1 MTNTMTANRT
11 VVGLFDDFE
20 SAQRAAGNLERA
32 GIARD
37 QISIVAGNESGKYKD
52 YASGTGEVGKGVAGG
67 AGTGAAI
74 GGGLGLVAGLMA
86 LAIPGFGPV
95 IAAGPIAAAL
105 TGAGIGAAAG
115 GLIGGLTKAGVSE
128 NDAEYYAEG
137 VRRGGVLVTVRTTE
151 SLSDDAARILD
162 DAGARDVDEKS
173 REWRSAGWNPKHGQ
187 PFGTAP
193 QYTDRTDITD
203 RDRSRNLKGDRKMDV
218 VQEEVEI
225 GKREVRGRS
234 VRVYSDITEK
244 PVEKQVNLRDEKIT
258 VDRRNVDRPASPGDM
273 ETFKEGQIELTEKRE
288 EPVVKKRARV
298 VEEVRVGKEVNE
310 HTETVRDTVRRKD
323 VRIEDTGAN
332 TDYDTDYRTDY
343 KTRFANRGQQYDYY
357 APAYQFG
364 SMYANDTR
372 YRDRD
377 WNVAESDVRRDW
389 EARGEGKWE
398 DFKDA
403 VRYGWDRVRGRR

>member
-20 SAQRAAGNLERA
+20 SAQRAAANLEQA
-32 GIARD
+32 GIPRD
-37 QISIVAGNESGKYKD
+37 EISVVAGNESGKYKD

-67 AGTGAAI
+67 AGAGAAI
-74 GGGLGLVAGLMA
+74 GGGLGLIAGLMS

-128 NDAEYYAEG
+128 RDAEYYAEG

-151 SLSDDAARILD
+151 NLADKAAGILD
-162 DAGARDVDEKS
+162 DAGAKDVDEKS
-173 REWRSAGWNPKHGQ
+173 REWRSSGWTPKYDH
-187 PFGTAP
+187 
-193 QYTDRTDITD
+193 
-203 RDRSRNLKGDRKMDV
+203 SREGDRKMEV
-218 VQEEVEI
+218 VEEDLDI
-225 GKREVRGRS
+225 GKREVGGRR
-234 VRVYSDITEK
+234 VRVYSDVTSK
-244 PVEKQVNLRDEKIT
+244 PVQKDVTLRDEKIT
-258 VDRRNVDRPASPGDM
+258 VDRRGVDRPADPGDL
-273 ETFKEGQIELTEKRE
+273 EAFKEGQIELTEKHE

-298 VEEVRVGKEVNE
+298 VEEVRVGKEVHE
-310 HTETVRDTVRRKD
+310 HTETVRDAVRRKD
-323 VRIEDTGAN
+323 VHVEEAGSGMN
-332 TDYDTDYRTDY
+332 YDTDYQADY
-343 KTRFANRGQQYDYY
+343 KRNYANRGHKYDYY

-364 SMYANDTR
+364 STYANDSR

-377 WNVAESDVRRDW
+377 WNSVESDVRRNW

-398 DFKDA
+398 EFKDA
-403 VRYGWDRVRGRR
+403 VHYGWDRVRGRR

>member
-20 SAQRAAGNLERA
+20 SAQRAAADLERA
-32 GIARD
+32 GISRD

-67 AGTGAAI
+67 AGAGAAI

-187 PFGTAP
+187 PFGAAP
-193 QYTDRTDITD
+193 AYTDRTDITD

-244 PVEKQVNLRDEKIT
+244 PVEKQINLRDEKIT

-298 VEEVRVGKEVNE
+298 VEEVRVGKEVRE

-323 VRIEDTGAN
+323 VRIEDSGVN

-343 KTRFANRGQQYDYY
+343 KTRYANRGQNYDYY

-377 WNVAESDVRRDW
+377 WNVVESDVRRDW

>member
-11 VVGLFDDFE
+11 IVGLFDDFE
-20 SAQRAAGNLERA
+20 SAQRASTNLERA

-67 AGTGAAI
+67 AGAGAAI
-74 GGGLGLVAGLMA
+74 GGGLGLIAGLMA

-128 NDAEYYAEG
+128 TDAEYYAEG
-137 VRRGGVLVTVRTTE
+137 VRRGGVLLTVRTTE
-151 SLSDDAARILD
+151 DLSDKAATILD
-162 DAGARDVDEKS
+162 DAGAKDVDEKS
-173 REWRSAGWNPKHGQ
+173 REWRSSGWSPKHGHA
-187 PFGTAP
+187 FGTTS
-193 QYTDRTDITD
+193 QYTDQDRNRDI
-203 RDRSRNLKGDRKMDV
+203 KGDRKMDV
-218 VQEEVEI
+218 VQEELEI
-225 GKREVRGRS
+225 GKREAGTRT
-234 VRVYSDITEK
+234 VRVYSDVTAK

-258 VDRRNVDRPASPGDM
+258 VERRAVDRPASSSDM
-273 ETFKEGQIELTEKRE
+273 ETFKGGQIELTEKHE

-310 HTETVRDTVRRKD
+310 HTETVRDSVRRKD
-323 VRIEDTGAN
+323 VRVEDSGATTN
-332 TDYDTDYRTDY
+332 YDTDYRTDY
-343 KTRFANRGQQYDYY
+343 KTRFANRGQNYDYY

-364 SMYANDTR
+364 STYANDSR

-377 WNVAESDVRRDW
+377 WNLVENDMRRDW
-389 EARGEGKWE
+389 ETRGQGKWE

-403 VRYGWDRVRGRR
+403 IQYGWDRVRGRR

>member
-1 MTNTMTANRT
+1 MTNTMTTTKT

-32 GIARD
+32 GIPRD
-37 QISIVAGNESGKYKD
+37 QMSIVAGNESGKYKD

-67 AGTGAAI
+67 AGAGAAI

-128 NDAEYYAEG
+128 HDAEYYAEG
-137 VRRGGVLVTVRTTE
+137 VRRGGVLLTVRTNDE
-151 SLSDDAARILD
+151 LSDQAARILD
-162 DAGARDVDEKS
+162 DAGAKDVDEKS
-173 REWRSAGWNPKHGQ
+173 REWRASGWNPKHGQ
-187 PFGTAP
+187 AFGNATEH
-193 QYTDRTDITD
+193 TSIKD
-203 RDRSRNLKGDRKMDV
+203 RDKSRNLEGDRKMDV
-218 VQEEVEI
+218 VQEEIEI
-225 GKREVRGRS
+225 SKRETPSRT
-234 VRVYSDITEK
+234 VRVYSDITSK

-258 VDRRNVDRPASPGDM
+258 VDRRTVDRPASPGDM
-273 ETFKEGQIELTEKRE
+273 ETFKEGQIELTEKHE
-288 EPVVKKRARV
+288 EPIVKKRARV

-323 VRIEDTGAN
+323 VRVEETGATTN
-332 TDYDTDYRTDY
+332 YDTDYRTDY
-343 KTRFANRGQQYDYY
+343 KSRFASRGHDYDYY

-364 SMYANDTR
+364 STYANDSR

-377 WNVAESDVRRDW
+377 WNVVEKDVRRDW
-389 EARGEGKWE
+389 EARGQGKWE

-403 VRYGWDRVRGRR
+403 VQYGWDRVRGRR

>member
-20 SAQRAAGNLERA
+20 SAQRAAADLERA
-32 GIARD
+32 GISRD

-67 AGTGAAI
+67 AGAGAAI

-187 PFGTAP
+187 PFGAAP
-193 QYTDRTDITD
+193 AYTDRTDITD

-244 PVEKQVNLRDEKIT
+244 PVEKQINLRDEKIT

-298 VEEVRVGKEVNE
+298 VEEVRVGKEVRE

-323 VRIEDTGAN
+323 VRIEDSGVN

-343 KTRFANRGQQYDYY
+343 KTRYANRGQNYDYY

-377 WNVAESDVRRDW
+377 WNVVETDVRRDW

>member
-20 SAQRAAGNLERA
+20 SAQRAAADLERA
-32 GIARD
+32 GISRD

-67 AGTGAAI
+67 AGAGAAI

-187 PFGTAP
+187 PFGAAP
-193 QYTDRTDITD
+193 AYTDRTDITD

-244 PVEKQVNLRDEKIT
+244 PVEKQINLRDEKIT

-288 EPVVKKRARV
+288 EPVVNKRARV
-298 VEEVRVGKEVNE
+298 VEEVRVGKEVRE

-323 VRIEDTGAN
+323 VRIEDSGVN

-343 KTRFANRGQQYDYY
+343 KTRYANRGQNYDYY

-377 WNVAESDVRRDW
+377 WNVVETDVRRDW